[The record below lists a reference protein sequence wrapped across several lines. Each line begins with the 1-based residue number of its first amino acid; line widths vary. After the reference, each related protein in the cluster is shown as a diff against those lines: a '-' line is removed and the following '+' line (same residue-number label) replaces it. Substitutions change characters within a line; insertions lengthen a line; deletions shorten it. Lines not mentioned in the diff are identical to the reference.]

1 MNRFLIIAD
10 DFTGAND
17 TGVQFTKRG
26 IATQV
31 IFSCEV
37 NEYSGEALVIDTE
50 SRGLDG
56 KDAYQRVKDFS
67 KAVLEKN
74 FTCVYKK
81 VDSTLR
87 GNIAEEIR
95 GLDEIFKPELIIFA
109 PAYPDSG
116 RTTINGVQHM
126 KGIPVSQTEIGK
138 DPKKPVT
145 EDYIAKLLESGLNE
159 EVNHISLGDIRS
171 GNIDFSRGRVFAS
184 DAEKNEDLIK
194 TVEQVMKQ
202 NKKILWIGSA
212 GLANAIMEFNI
223 PARPVLSI
231 VGSISEVSSKQL
243 HFAEA
248 HGSKV
253 IKVDISNMLNGQD
266 TAPVI
271 EEAVRMLIEGQDT
284 ILCSSYTREEYEA
297 SIQSGSKL
305 NMTKEQISIF
315 AQETLGKIAAEIL
328 KKAEVAGMFLTGGD
342 TAIEVIRKIQAN
354 GTNIIQELTTGIPLM
369 SLQGGLFHGLH
380 VVTKAGAFG
389 ETNALQYCI
398 QKLKEHGKKQGGY

>member
-31 IFSCEV
+31 VFSSEV

-56 KDAYQRVKDFS
+56 KDAYEIVKDFG

-74 FTCVYKK
+74 FACVYKK

-95 GLDEIFKPELIIFA
+95 GLDEIFKSELIIFA
-109 PAYPDSG
+109 PAYPDNE
-116 RTTINGVQHM
+116 RTTIHAVQHM
-126 KGIPVSQTEIGK
+126 KGVPVSQTEIGK

-145 EDYIAKLLESGLNE
+145 EDNITKLLESGLNE
-159 EVNHISLGDIRS
+159 KVNHISLENIRNGS
-171 GNIDFSRGRVFAS
+171 IDFSRGRVFTA
-184 DAEKNEDLIK
+184 DAEENKDLFK
-194 TVEQVMKQ
+194 TVEQVMKE

-212 GLANAIMEFNI
+212 GLANAIMEINI
-223 PARPVLSI
+223 PASPVLSI

-248 HGSKV
+248 HGAKV
-253 IKVDISNMLNGQD
+253 IKVDISDVLNGQD
-266 TAPVI
+266 TSPVI
-271 EEAVRMLIEGQDT
+271 EEAVKMLIGGHDT
-284 ILCSSYTREEYEA
+284 ILCSSYTREDYEESVQA
-297 SIQSGSKL
+297 GSKL

-315 AQETLGKIAAEIL
+315 TQETLGRIAAEIL
-328 KKAEVAGMFLTGGD
+328 KKAKVAGLFLTGGD

-354 GTNIIQELTTGIPLM
+354 GTSIIQELTIGIPLM
-369 SLQGGLFHGLH
+369 RLQGGLFHGLH

-389 ETNALQYCI
+389 ETNVLLYCI
-398 QKLKEHGKKQGGY
+398 QKLKEHDKK

>member
-31 IFSCEV
+31 IFNSEV

-50 SRGLDG
+50 SRGLAE
-56 KDAYQRVKDFS
+56 KDAYQRVKDFG
-67 KAVLEKN
+67 KAVLEKS

-95 GLDEIFKPELIIFA
+95 GLDEIYKPELIIFA
-109 PAYPDSG
+109 PAYPDNG

-138 DPKKPVT
+138 DPKKPVD
-145 EDYIAKLLESGLNE
+145 EDNITKLLGNRLKEK
-159 EVNHISLGDIRS
+159 VNHISLEDIRS
-171 GNIDFSRGRVFAS
+171 GNIDFSKGRVFTA
-184 DAEKNEDLIK
+184 DAEENGDLIN
-194 TVEQVMKQ
+194 TVEQIMKQ
-202 NKKILWIGSA
+202 NKKVLWIGSA
-212 GLANAIMEFNI
+212 GLANAIMEFNT
-223 PARPVLSI
+223 PSRPVFSI

-243 HFAEA
+243 RFAEA
-248 HGSKV
+248 NGAKV
-253 IKVDISNMLNGQD
+253 IRVDISNMLKGQD
-266 TAPVI
+266 AEAVI

-284 ILCSSYTREEYEA
+284 ILCSSYTREDYEA
-297 SIQSGSKL
+297 SIQAGSKL
-305 NMTKEQISIF
+305 NMTREEISIF
-315 AQETLGKIAAEIL
+315 TQETLGKIASEIL
-328 KKAEVAGMFLTGGD
+328 KKTKVAGMFLTGGD
-342 TAIEVIRKIQAN
+342 TAIEVIRKIEAN
-354 GTNIIQELTTGIPLM
+354 GTSIIQELAIGMPLM
-369 SLQGGLFHGLH
+369 RLQGGLLDGLH

-398 QKLKEHGKKQGGY
+398 QKLKEHSKK

>member
-1 MNRFLIIAD
+1 MKRFLIIAD

-31 IFSCEV
+31 IFNSEV

-56 KDAYQRVKDFS
+56 KDAYQRVKDFG
-67 KAVLEKN
+67 KAVLETN

-87 GNIAEEIR
+87 GNIAEEIK
-95 GLDEIFKPELIIFA
+95 GLDEIYKPELIIFA

-126 KGIPVSQTEIGK
+126 KGIPVCQTEIGK

-145 EDYIAKLLESGLNE
+145 EDNIAKLLENGLKE
-159 EVNHISLGDIRS
+159 QVSHISLKDIRS
-171 GNIDFSRGRVFAS
+171 GNIDFSVGRVFTA
-184 DAEKNEDLIK
+184 DAEENGDLIK
-194 TVEQVMKQ
+194 TVEQVSKQ
-202 NKKILWIGSA
+202 NKKVLWIGSA

-223 PARPVLSI
+223 PAKPVLSI

-248 HGSKV
+248 NGAKV
-253 IKVDISNMLNGQD
+253 IMVDISNILNGQD
-266 TAPVI
+266 TAPII
-271 EEAVRMLIEGQDT
+271 EEAVRMLIEGRDT
-284 ILCSSYTREEYEA
+284 ILCSNYTREDYEA
-297 SIQSGSKL
+297 SIQAGSKL
-305 NMTKEQISIF
+305 NMTREQTSVF
-315 AQETLGKIAAEIL
+315 TQETLGRIAAEIL
-328 KKAEVAGMFLTGGD
+328 EKVKVAGMFLTGGD

-354 GTNIIQELTTGIPLM
+354 GTSIIQELTIGIPLM
-369 SLQGGLFHGLH
+369 RLQGGLFDGLH

-398 QKLKEHGKKQGGY
+398 QKLKEHDKK